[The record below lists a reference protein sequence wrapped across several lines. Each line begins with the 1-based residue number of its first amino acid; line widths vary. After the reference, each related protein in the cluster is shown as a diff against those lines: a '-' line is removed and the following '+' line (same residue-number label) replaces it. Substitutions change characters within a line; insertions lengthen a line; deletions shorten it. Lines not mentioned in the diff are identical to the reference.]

1 MPSATGNN
9 RQFDR
14 AYLSEPNDIRI
25 NDAAFR
31 LNDIAAEGFG
41 IVVEGEH
48 TFFIG
53 QRLNKIELTCNAQSK
68 TLKGIVSHIT
78 KNQQNMI
85 CGIRFDF
92 ADHSEMEFVA
102 RFKEE
107 MVG

>member
-1 MPSATGNN
+1 MPSASGNN

-14 AYLSEPNDIRI
+14 AYFTESNDIRI
-25 NDAAFR
+25 NDTEFR
-31 LNDIAAEGFG
+31 LNDIAAGGFG
-41 IVVEGEH
+41 IVIESEH
-48 TFFIG
+48 TFFMG
-53 QRLNKIELTCNAQSK
+53 QRLNKIELTCNEQSK

-78 KNQQNMI
+78 KNQQHII

-92 ADHSEMEFVA
+92 ADHNEMEFVA